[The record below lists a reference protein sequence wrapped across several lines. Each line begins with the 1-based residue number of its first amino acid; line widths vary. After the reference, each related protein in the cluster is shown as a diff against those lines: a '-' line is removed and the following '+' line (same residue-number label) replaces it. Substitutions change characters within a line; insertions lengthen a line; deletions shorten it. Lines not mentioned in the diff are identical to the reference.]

1 MYIFTFIFSGNS
13 LWKSNCKL
21 DKYYK
26 HKIVRR
32 MHIGAFNNLH
42 ILILLLSVK
51 VLSHQMQQTLV
62 SFYLSHFVSICTFL
76 YLTIS
81 ILFITLLFHRY
92 CVLSLS
98 VKAFSNLKFN
108 LKFSFSHLYQHF
120 WE

>member
-1 MYIFTFIFSGNS
+1 MYIFIFIFSGNS

-21 DKYYK
+21 DKNYK

-32 MHIGAFNNLH
+32 RHIGTFNNLH
-42 ILILLLSVK
+42 ILILILSVK

-81 ILFITLLFHRY
+81 SLFISFLFHRY
-92 CVLSLS
+92 CVLSLE
-98 VKAFSNLKFN
+98 VKAFSNLKLN
-108 LKFSFSHLYQHF
+108 LNFSFSQLYQHF